1 MKLARSTGTS
11 AALLLLAV
19 FAGETPAQAQLVIE
33 EITVTA
39 QKREESVQD
48 VPISI
53 SAFGEDFVATSGM
66 TNVTDVV
73 KFVPGMG
80 FQTDGPTQ
88 SVLSIR
94 GIGTSAFSASADSSV
109 GVFLDD
115 VYSGHAL
122 TSAQSFF
129 DVERIEVI
137 KGPQGTLFGRNTSAG
152 AISVISKKADRDD
165 SYADFLLGAGSKGQG
180 IYQAIGNYSP
190 NADWGLRLGV
200 KYEERDGTH
209 KNTTDGTELNNK
221 EDLMVRLGIQND
233 WSDRFRSQVLIQY
246 GSSGAY
252 YGVVPIDPDDR
263 KGGVETETVEQN
275 TRNDQD
281 VSSFRGALRLEYD
294 LSDSILLTSITSYFD
309 SEAIG
314 IPFDADTFTV
324 RVLEFE
330 EPAEFEYLS
339 QEFRLNGSSDNVDW
353 FVGASVRTEDVSVN
367 TQLRYS
373 DFDAIDLL
381 LGEPCTNFEPDF
393 GTCNSAVV
401 EPSLAI
407 AANDSW
413 GVYGDVTWHATDR
426 LGITVG
432 ARFSN
437 DEKDIKQN
445 TPWQGANS
453 VTAALL
459 DDNLLELVTAGVLTA
474 SDDWNDFSPRL
485 AITYDANDDLMI
497 YANAS
502 KGYKAGGF
510 NSGPDRSVSSL
521 GPGDSQSVLGFGP
534 EESLAYEIGFKSTLA
549 DQRLRLNG
557 ALFFIDYENL
567 QVETFKGLAFAIDN
581 VSDAESKGFEL
592 EGQWLATE
600 NLEVLFSY
608 SYLDAELK
616 NGSIADPDL
625 PGGFV
630 DISGMKLFNAPENS
644 FTATAL
650 YSQPM
655 DWGSLDVRLGVSHID
670 DQLIADYLLVGDSFF
685 FIESHDIWD
694 VRVAATDDD
703 QRWSVALI
711 GENIGDERWFNQLR
725 DPAGITQGVPNI
737 GDLWRVEFTY
747 STN

>member
-1 MKLARSTGTS
+1 MKASTS
-11 AALLLLAV
+11 L
-19 FAGETPAQAQLVIE
+19 FLVIALVIIIPARAQVLE
-33 EITVTA
+33 EVVVTA
-39 QKREESVQD
+39 QKREQSVQD

-53 SAFGEDFVATSGM
+53 SAFDADFVATSGM

-80 FQTDGPTQ
+80 FQVDGPTQ

-115 VYSGHAL
+115 VYSGHPL

-152 AISVISKKADRDD
+152 AISVVSKKADRGE
-165 SYADFLLGAGSKGQG
+165 SYADLLLGAGSKGQG
-180 IYQAIGNYSP
+180 VYQAIGNYSP
-190 NADWGLRLGV
+190 NEDWGLRVGV

-209 KNTTDGTELNNK
+209 RNTTDGTELNGK
-221 EDLMVRLGIQND
+221 DDLMVRVGVQND
-233 WSDRFRSQVLIQY
+233 WSDRLRSQLLVQF
-246 GSSGAY
+246 GSSDAY
-252 YGVVPIDPDDR
+252 YGVVPVDPADR
-263 KGGVETETVEQN
+263 SGGVETDSVEQN

-281 VSSFRGALRLEYD
+281 ISSLRAALRLEYD
-294 LSDSILLTSITSYFD
+294 LNDSLMLTSITSYFD

-314 IPFDADTFTV
+314 IPFDADTFTA

-339 QEFRLNGSSDNVDW
+339 QEFRLNGTGANVDW
-353 FVGASVRTEDVSVN
+353 FVGASFRTEEVATN

-373 DFDAIDLL
+373 DFDVIDLL
-381 LGEPCTNFEPDF
+381 LGAPCADFEPDF
-393 GTCNSAVV
+393 GTCNPAVV
-401 EPSLAI
+401 EPSFAV
-407 AANDSW
+407 AENDSW
-413 GVYGDVTWHATDR
+413 GVYGDVTWHASDQ
-426 LGITVG
+426 LDVTVG
-432 ARFSN
+432 ARYSN
-437 DEKDIKQN
+437 DEKDMAQN

-459 DDNLLELVTAGVLTA
+459 EDNLLELATTGVLTA
-474 SDDWNDFSPRL
+474 SDDWNDLSPRL
-485 AITYDANDDLMI
+485 AITYTVNDGLMI
-497 YANAS
+497 YGNAS
-502 KGYKAGGF
+502 QGYKAGGF
-510 NSGPDRSVSSL
+510 NSSPDRSISSL
-521 GPGDSQSVLGFGP
+521 GPGDSQTVLGFEP

-549 DQRLRLNG
+549 NQRLRLNG
-557 ALFFIDYENL
+557 AVFLIDYENL

-581 VSDAESKGFEL
+581 VSDAESTGFEL
-592 EGQWLATE
+592 EGQWLASE
-600 NLEVLFSY
+600 NLELLFSY

-630 DISGMKLFNAPENS
+630 DISGMKMFNAPENS
-644 FTATAL
+644 FSATAL
-650 YSQPM
+650 YSRPM
-655 DWGSLDVRLGVSHID
+655 GWGSLDLRLGISHID
-670 DQLIADYLLVGDSFF
+670 DQLTADYLLVGDSFF
-685 FIESHDIWD
+685 FIESHNVWD
-694 VRVAATDDD
+694 VRIAATDED
-703 QRWSVALI
+703 RKWSVALV

-737 GDLWRVEFTY
+737 GDLYRLELTY
-747 STN
+747 RTN

>member
-1 MKLARSTGTS
+1 MKFTQSIGTS
-11 AALLLLAV
+11 MAIALLV
-19 FAGETPAQAQLVIE
+19 IFAGEAPAQEQLVIE
-33 EITVTA
+33 EVVVTA
-39 QKREESVQD
+39 QKREQSAQD

-53 SAFGEDFVATSGM
+53 SAFNEEFIATSGM
-66 TNVTDVV
+66 GNVTDIV

-115 VYSGHAL
+115 VYSGHPL

-152 AISVISKKADRDD
+152 AISVISKKADRDA
-165 SYADFLLGAGSKGQG
+165 SYFDFLLGGGSKGQQ

-190 NADWGLRLGV
+190 SADWGLRLGV

-209 KNTTDGTELNNK
+209 KNTTDGTELNGK
-221 EDLMVRLGIQND
+221 EDLMVRLGVQND
-233 WSDRFRSQVLIQY
+233 WSDRFRSQLLLQF

-252 YGVVPIDPDDR
+252 YGVVPVDPADR
-263 KGGVETETVEQN
+263 SGGVKTATVVQN

-281 VSSFRGALRLEYD
+281 ISSLRTALRLEYD
-294 LSDSILLTSITSYFD
+294 LNDSLMLTSITSYFD

-314 IPFDADTFTV
+314 IPFDADTFTA

-330 EPAEFEYLS
+330 EPAEFEYVS
-339 QEFRLNGSSDNVDW
+339 QEFRLNGTGENVEW
-353 FVGASVRTEDVSVN
+353 FIGASIRTEEVATN

-373 DFDAIDLL
+373 DFDVIDIL
-381 LGEPCTNFEPDF
+381 LGEPCTNFEPAF
-393 GTCNSAVV
+393 GTCNPAVV
-401 EPSLAI
+401 EPSFAV
-407 AANDSW
+407 AENDSW
-413 GVYGDVTWHATDR
+413 GVYGDITWHPTDQ
-426 LGITVG
+426 LGITIG
-432 ARFSN
+432 ARYSS
-437 DEKDIKQN
+437 DDKDMEQN
-445 TPWQGANS
+445 TPWQGASS
-453 VTAALL
+453 VTATLL
-459 DDNLLELVTAGVLTA
+459 EDNLLELATTGVLTA
-474 SDDWNDFSPRL
+474 SDDWTDFSPRL
-485 AITYDANDDLMI
+485 AITYDVNEDLMI

-510 NSGPDRSVSSL
+510 NSSPDRPIISL
-521 GPGDSQSVLGFGP
+521 GPGESQSVLSFEP
-534 EESLAYEIGFKSTLA
+534 EESQAYEIGFKSTLA
-549 DQRLRLNG
+549 DRRLRLNG
-557 ALFFIDYENL
+557 AVFFIDYENL

-581 VSDAESKGFEL
+581 VSDAESTGFEL

-600 NLEVLFSY
+600 NLELLFSY

-630 DISGMKLFNAPENS
+630 DISGLKMFNAPENS
-644 FTATAL
+644 LTATAL

-655 DWGSLDVRLGVSHID
+655 SWGSLDFRLGYSHID
-670 DQLIADYLLVGDSFF
+670 DQLLADYLLVGDSFF
-685 FIESHDIWD
+685 FIDSHDVWD
-694 VRVAATDDD
+694 VRIAATDDD
-703 QRWSVALI
+703 QRWSIAVV
-711 GENIGDERWFNQLR
+711 GENVGDERWFTQLR